1 MTQCFKIT
9 QNVPFE
15 IFNWGIFHQLSC
27 LSGNTVWP
35 KPSGLKPRPN
45 DYFGHFYELSSTL
58 NVNVAGFARCIECL
72 GQQQLGRKK
81 NPRKSSWDFQH
92 CRGGL
97 IPLLWS
103 VAHFPSRD
111 YFLMMLHDD
120 NTTTTTVEELT
131 LSTSSLKLPFKL
143 LLLLWLWDEL

>member
-15 IFNWGIFHQLSC
+15 IFNWGIFHQC
-27 LSGNTVWP
+27 LSGSTVWP
-35 KPSGLKPRPN
+35 KTSVLKTSPKRTTL
-45 DYFGHFYELSSTL
+45 GTFYERSSTP
-58 NVNVAGFARCIECL
+58 NVNVAGFSPYWIFRTATVWK
-72 GQQQLGRKK
+72 KK

-120 NTTTTTVEELT
+120 NTTTTTTVEELT

-143 LLLLWLWDEL
+143 LLLWLWDEL